1 MDKTNKK
8 DLSLTPLS
16 KELRSLKNQ
25 IKDPILGEYKKD
37 LPFEVGC
44 QLPTKGDVIS
54 YFVYLNKHVHNN
66 LPKEQVAKLV
76 IDKLE
81 LIWTNSGIPFSDYK
95 TNRSKDMIRKLFQ
108 TYENLKKCI
117 NRPNFATQKENYLEE
132 LKSLFDIAKLDAET
146 IIGQDRFRTPKDIQ
160 ADIMFLSDQRGPRKQ
175 VMGALDK

>member
-1 MDKTNKK
+1 MDKTSKK

-44 QLPTKGDVIS
+44 QLLIKGDVIS

-81 LIWTNSGIPFSDYK
+81 LIWQNSGIPFSDYK

-108 TYENLKKCI
+108 TYNNLKKMY
-117 NRPNFATQKENYLEE
+117 K
-132 LKSLFDIAKLDAET
+132 
-146 IIGQDRFRTPKDIQ
+146 
-160 ADIMFLSDQRGPRKQ
+160 
-175 VMGALDK
+175 